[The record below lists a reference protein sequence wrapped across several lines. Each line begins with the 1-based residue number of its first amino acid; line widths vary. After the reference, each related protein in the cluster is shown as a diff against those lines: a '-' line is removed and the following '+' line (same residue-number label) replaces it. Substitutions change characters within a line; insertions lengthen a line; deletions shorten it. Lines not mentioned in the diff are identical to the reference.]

1 MRLLASPA
9 LCLLQVLLIALWAQ
23 HAVSIPHVND
33 CNYCTHCLLEDSITA
48 AAQRT
53 LHAVEQPAPGARPHD
68 LPRASSER
76 QQDEEE
82 LRQVMYR
89 LSGNTG
95 SGSASRVLGGAG
107 SAGKAP
113 SSAMHP
119 IASAA
124 WGHGLGPNM
133 GSVSPV
139 LHSPHNLSKSMIR
152 PSDHQAKMLKPNC
165 TRCYGCTTNLTDI
178 KDEVRT
184 FDRIKFVHG
193 MGATNAWLFFAQ
205 PKGSAKRYI
214 VKVFCM
220 PYAKTHG
227 RPKECSPLVYMDRVR
242 LMMAHVALARDCG
255 APELTPRWVPGMR
268 WHSLWMDG
276 CMRPRPSLRIRRC
289 GRAVA
294 TCMPGGRLP
303 PLPGCDAG
311 DQGKSRAELHCVCV
325 RTSGPFLASSGILRM
340 QVPGPWSPCTC
351 CASCMQDVACTCER
365 GCAQRDASGLPHP
378 LVGPVDGGG
387 ARHHAACA
395 HGGAGLLP
403 HA

>member
-1 MRLLASPA
+1 MRLLATPA

-76 QQDEEE
+76 QQDEDEE
-82 LRQVMYR
+82 LRQVMHR

-276 CMRPRPSLRIRRC
+276 WMHAATPLSTDQAVRPRCRNVHARRTPAAPARLRC
-289 GRAVA
+289 GRSRQKPCRASLRVCA
-294 TCMPGGRLP
+294 HLW
-303 PLPGCDAG
+303 PLPCLQRHPAQAG
-311 DQGKSRAELHCVCV
+311 
-325 RTSGPFLASSGILRM
+325 SGPVVSMHVLRILH
-340 QVPGPWSPCTC
+340 
-351 CASCMQDVACTCER
+351 A
-365 GCAQRDASGLPHP
+365 GCGLH
-378 LVGPVDGGG
+378 L
-387 ARHHAACA
+387 
-395 HGGAGLLP
+395 
-403 HA
+403 